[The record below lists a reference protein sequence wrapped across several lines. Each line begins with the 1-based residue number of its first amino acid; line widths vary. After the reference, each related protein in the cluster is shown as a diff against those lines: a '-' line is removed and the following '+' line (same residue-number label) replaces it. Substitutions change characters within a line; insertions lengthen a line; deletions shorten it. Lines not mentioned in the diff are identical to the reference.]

1 MKRSGS
7 QVLAPASAAG
17 GAAPPPALRLRG
29 VTKRYGPVAAVENL
43 DLDIGPGEIV
53 SLVGES
59 GCGKTTTL
67 RIIAGLERPDAG
79 TVGIAGR
86 DATRTPPETRG
97 VGYVFQDYALFPHLT
112 VAANVAYGLNRMERA
127 RRLARVGQ
135 VLELVGLGG
144 LEKRLPSQLSGGQ
157 QQRVAIARALA
168 PAPPLL
174 LLDEPFSNLDPR
186 LRRQVRH
193 DLLTIFRNAGTAT
206 VWVTHD
212 HDEGLIVSDRIAVM
226 DAGRIRQ
233 IGSPA
238 EIWRR
243 PADAWVA
250 GFIGNGDLVRGR
262 VEGGCVHTALG
273 DVPLGGDNPCA
284 DGSPAQILVRP
295 DDIALVVDLEAV
307 PAPPSRG
314 VVVRRHFSGNDNV
327 YCVQLEGGDL
337 LHCRQPA
344 SVEIPAG
351 AEVGLRLSSPSLPV
365 YVQRR

>member
-1 MKRSGS
+1 
-7 QVLAPASAAG
+7 
-17 GAAPPPALRLRG
+17 
-29 VTKRYGPVAAVENL
+29 VTKRYGPVPAVDGL
-43 DLDIGPGEIV
+43 DLEIGPGEIV

-67 RIIAGLERPDAG
+67 RIIAGLERPDQG
-79 TVGIAGR
+79 TVEIAGR
-86 DATRTPPETRG
+86 DATLSPPEWRG

-112 VAANVAYGLNRMERA
+112 VAANVAYGINRLERP
-127 RRLARVGQ
+127 RRRDRVAE

-144 LEKRLPSQLSGGQ
+144 LEKRLPAQLSGGQ

-168 PAPPLL
+168 PAPRLL

-193 DLLTIFRNAGTAT
+193 DLLGIFRNAGTAT

-212 HDEGLIVSDRIAVM
+212 HDEGLIVSDRVAVM

-250 GFIGNGDLVRGR
+250 GFIGSGDLVQGR
-262 VEGGCVHTALG
+262 VEGRHVRT
-273 DVPLGGDNPCA
+273 PLGNVLLRA
-284 DGSPAQILVRP
+284 DAEATASEGSPAQVLVRP
-295 DDIALVVDLEAV
+295 DDVVLVVDLDV
-307 PAPPSRG
+307 LPAGDSRG

-327 YCVQLEGGDL
+327 YCVELEGGSL

-351 AEVGLRLSSPSLPV
+351 AEVGLHLSSSSLPV
-365 YVQRR
+365 YL

>member
-1 MKRSGS
+1 LKRSGS
-7 QVLAPASAAG
+7 QVLAPAAAG
-17 GAAPPPALRLRG
+17 GDAPPPALRLRG
-29 VTKRYGPVAAVENL
+29 VTKRYGPVAAVVNL

-67 RIIAGLERPDAG
+67 RVIAGLERPDAG
-79 TVGIAGR
+79 TVEIAGS
-86 DATRTPPETRG
+86 DATQTPPEARG

-112 VAANVAYGLNRMERA
+112 VAANVAYGLNRLERP
-127 RRLARVGQ
+127 RRRERVDE

-193 DLLTIFRNAGTAT
+193 DLLTIFRTAGTAT

-250 GFIGNGDLVRGR
+250 GFIGSGDLVRGR
-262 VEGGCVHTALG
+262 VEGRRVHTALG
-273 DVPLGGDNPCA
+273 DVPLGGDDPGAA
-284 DGSPAQILVRP
+284 DGSPAHILVRP
-295 DDIALVVDLEAV
+295 DDISLVVDLEAATATS
-307 PAPPSRG
+307 PRG

-327 YCVQLEGGDL
+327 YCVEIEGGDL

-351 AEVGLRLSSPSLPV
+351 AEVGLHLSSSSMPV
-365 YVQRR
+365 YVQRL